1 MDRAGLITLEQARAA
16 GLSFDEP
23 EPRACP
29 HCGAALD
36 PLERLTA
43 KRQTEAVDRD
53 DGQTVVAD
61 LEELAHVNGTG
72 LVRGDGEGG
81 LLDHGAQRLFR
92 QGDGILLLDL
102 RQLRKVGG
110 GEGENVEVS
119 IAAGKMDHELFI
131 GREGDHIVGH
141 TADDVAEQARGE
153 DQLTALLL
161 LNGKAGAD
169 AGLHIVAGDG
179 QAFAAAGQ
187 QQALE
192 RGDGALR
199 RHGAGGGIDCVLQQQ
214 LFAGKF
220 HSGLPFVNGKIF
232 LFWKRKKD
240 SF

>member
-1 MDRAGLITLEQARAA
+1 MALAEGDGRESVDVLADLLDLVERSAGR
-16 GLSFDEP
+16 DEG
-23 EPRACP
+23 ER
-29 HCGAALD
+29 AALD

-92 QGDGILLLDL
+92 QGYGILLLDL

-110 GEGENVEVS
+110 GEGENVEVG
-119 IAAGKMDHELFI
+119 IAARKMDHELFI

-179 QAFAAAGQ
+179 QHTVAALEQ
-187 QQALE
+187 ETLE
-192 RGDGALR
+192 RGNGAFR
-199 RHGAGGGIDCVLQQQ
+199 GDRAGGGGDGVLKKE

-220 HSGLPFVNGKIF
+220 HIAIPF
-232 LFWKRKKD
+232 LKKE
-240 SF
+240 